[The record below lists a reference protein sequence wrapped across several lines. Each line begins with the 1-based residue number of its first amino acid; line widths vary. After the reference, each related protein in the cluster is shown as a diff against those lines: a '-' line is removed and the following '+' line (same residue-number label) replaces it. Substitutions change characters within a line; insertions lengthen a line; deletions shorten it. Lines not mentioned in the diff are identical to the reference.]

1 MKIHVSTKQKERSH
15 LFLEEHRH
23 AQLCP
28 VWSGNCEREGEV
40 RGKSQVGPLRF
51 GNVLANVV
59 RVQESQRITASKI

>member
-1 MKIHVSTKQKERSH
+1 MFFFQNKKELSH
-15 LFLEEHRH
+15 LSLEEHRH
-23 AQLCP
+23 AHVCP

-59 RVQESQRITASKI
+59 RVQESQRITA